1 MESINS
7 PDLQVGDQK
16 KYFLFGLK
24 PIYSFAVPHDLKVV
38 AMKAKVFLLSFF
50 LFSVSSPLLNAQ
62 RLGRFTM
69 SKFAAGGESGIAYP
83 MQKSFFG
90 KLPSDTIPSFI
101 MDDTTFYYIYLWL
114 SKPVKELGVQLLSPV
129 PQYASAWKGDYEAED
144 YHDSLKKEGKYFNT
158 ILIVE
163 YVGSYSPEDS
173 KKGKLFVLDGTY
185 DRNYNSSKASAQRS
199 VKKNSPLRIGG
210 NEQDTAYAPA
220 GLYQITFTS
229 VDNKKPEGTFVLQ
242 VGVTEVIPG
251 LKLFRRQDE
260 LNEEH
265 K

>member
-1 MESINS
+1 MRKIS
-7 PDLQVGDQK
+7 L
-16 KYFLFGLK
+16 LT
-24 PIYSFAVPHDLKVV
+24 
-38 AMKAKVFLLSFF
+38 VFLTITCS
-50 LFSVSSPLLNAQ
+50 LLYAQ

-69 SKFAAGGESGIAYP
+69 SKFAAGGEKGIAYP

-90 KLPSDTIPSFI
+90 KLPSDTVPSFI
-101 MDDTTFYYIYLWL
+101 MNDTTFYYIYLWL
-114 SKPVKELGVQLLSPV
+114 PKRVKELGVQLLSPV

-144 YHDSLKKEGKYFNT
+144 YHDSLKAGGKYFNT

-173 KKGKLFVLDGTY
+173 KKGNLFVLDGTY
-185 DRNYNSSKASAQRS
+185 DRNYNSSKASAQLS
-199 VKKNSPLRIGG
+199 MKKNSPLRIGI
-210 NEQDTAYAPA
+210 NEQDTAYAPE

-229 VDNKKPEGTFVLQ
+229 ADNKKPAGTFVLQ

-260 LNEEH
+260 LSESY
-265 K
+265 